1 MQTALTLPKVNMMN
15 LKSVTCLAALL
26 AICLLD
32 LPQPVCAQ
40 ESPTLF
46 ITRANAKVA
55 RELAFKNK
63 WEGPTSGP
71 KMEGKK
77 RIIFIG
83 SDFKNT
89 SVSTIMK
96 SVQEAVAVAGWE
108 MVPID
113 CWGLVDKRADAFSRA
128 LALKPDGIVLAG
140 INARDQAKEMAA
152 AAAKKVPVVGWHA
165 GIKPGPGD
173 GMFTNIGTD
182 PKEVGQTA
190 GYLAVAESNGKAG
203 VVIFTDPGTLYSVAK
218 SNEIADVIKRCQ
230 TCTLLGL
237 EELNL
242 AGGAEAMPATLGA
255 LIKRYGKR
263 WTYTITVHDMYLDW
277 METPA
282 NAELI
287 SDLKMQGISA
297 GDGTANSYHRLSKKN
312 LQVGIVPEPL
322 FQQGWQIVDELNRVQ
337 HGMPASGYTTPVYV
351 VTGQNL
357 AFHGGPKNQFDPDNG
372 YRTEY
377 RKIWGK

>member
-1 MQTALTLPKVNMMN
+1 MMTLKPA
-15 LKSVTCLAALL
+15 TRLAALL
-26 AICLLD
+26 AFGLIIE
-32 LPQPVCAQ
+32 PAASFAQ

-55 RELAFKNK
+55 RESAFKNK
-63 WEGPTSGP
+63 WDGPTTGP
-71 KMEGKK
+71 KIDAKK

-89 SVSTIMK
+89 SVNTLLK
-96 SVQEAVAVAGWE
+96 SVQEAVNVAGWE
-108 MVPID
+108 VVPID

-128 LALKPDGIVLAG
+128 MALKPDGIILAG
-140 INARDQAKEMAA
+140 INARDQAKEIAA
-152 AAAKKVPVVGWHA
+152 ATAKKIPVVGWHA
-165 GIKPGPGD
+165 AIKPGPGD
-173 GMFTNIGTD
+173 GLFTNIGTD

-190 GYLAVAESNGKAG
+190 AYLAVAESNGKAG

-237 EELNL
+237 EEMNL
-242 AGGAEAMPATLGA
+242 TGGAEAMPAALGA
-255 LIKRYGKR
+255 LVKRHGKK
-263 WTYTITVHDMYLDW
+263 WTYTIAVHDMYIDW
-277 METPA
+277 MNTPA
-282 NAELI
+282 NAELTNE
-287 SDLKMQGISA
+287 LKMQSIAA
-297 GDGTANSYHRLSKKN
+297 GDGTMASYQRLAKKVA
-312 LQVGIVPEPL
+312 QVGIVPEPVNM
-322 FQQGWQIVDELNRVQ
+322 QGWQLVDELNRVH

-351 VTGQNL
+351 VTAQNL

-372 YRTEY
+372 YRNEY